1 MKTQGKIVIMVFITI
16 NMGKAKNCLD
26 TMEEMLVEMNERL
39 SMAEEKL
46 TETEDELAATKAALN
61 KAIICQIEDHALTKS
76 KTEELERKVAILRA
90 PPFIHACGSN
100 SDYLPGSYMTIP
112 YTSLLYSSTNTEGGG
127 LDITTGVFTAPH
139 GGSYTVYWNTQAS
152 LDVGEAVGIY
162 LQKNGENIQESH
174 HYSRYSGP
182 SGVVYD
188 QGKLGTIQKLRNP
201 LRGRWEITKRLHQI
215 TRGGGSI
222 WFNRSIDKV

>member
-39 SMAEEKL
+39 SMAEGKL
-46 TETEDELAATKAALN
+46 TKTEDELAATKAALN

-100 SDYLPGSYMTIP
+100 SDYT
-112 YTSLLYSSTNTEGGG
+112 
-127 LDITTGVFTAPH
+127 
-139 GGSYTVYWNTQAS
+139 
-152 LDVGEAVGIY
+152 
-162 LQKNGENIQESH
+162 
-174 HYSRYSGP
+174 
-182 SGVVYD
+182 
-188 QGKLGTIQKLRNP
+188 
-201 LRGRWEITKRLHQI
+201 
-215 TRGGGSI
+215 
-222 WFNRSIDKV
+222 